1 MLSGSTVWKDVGNY
15 CDPYFDLSDI
25 FNRGILDMAEKWSG
39 MNLVNAKNEIEPRGG
54 KIWSKIV
61 LELDWIQLEQN
72 SILIENSS
80 KVKLSL

>member
-54 KIWSKIV
+54 KI
-61 LELDWIQLEQN
+61 
-72 SILIENSS
+72 
-80 KVKLSL
+80 